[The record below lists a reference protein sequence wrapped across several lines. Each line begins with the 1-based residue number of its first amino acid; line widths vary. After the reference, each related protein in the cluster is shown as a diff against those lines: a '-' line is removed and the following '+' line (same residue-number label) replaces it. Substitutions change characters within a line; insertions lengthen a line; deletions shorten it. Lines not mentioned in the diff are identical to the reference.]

1 MRATVGTV
9 GVMGSLTLS
18 CCGSW
23 RNHVTKDDFTWSY
36 VEEAAAGE
44 RANAR
49 LTGMRWEGSRKAC
62 TSVSQQ
68 EGEKKSLTV
77 GEISNH
83 IMSRS
88 VQLFQVERQNSGR
101 MREGSNKQLDAR
113 RNVLGC

>member
-1 MRATVGTV
+1 M
-9 GVMGSLTLS
+9 MGSLTLS
-18 CCGSW
+18 FCGSW
-23 RNHVTKDDFTWSY
+23 RNHVSKDDFTWSY

-49 LTGMRWEGSRKAC
+49 LTGMRWEVSRKAWP
-62 TSVSQQ
+62 SVSQQ